1 MATLC
6 PHGLTTGECLICA
19 TLTTAPADTRGAKV
33 RRPSAS
39 APGRRRGS
47 GAGLVLAVIVVLVV
61 AWWLVALVSLIVR
74 LAGLVAISAGSG
86 WVGWRLGV
94 RHGRR
99 TSAD

>member
-6 PHGLTTGECLICA
+6 PHGLTSGECLICA
-19 TLTTAPADTRGAKV
+19 TLTTSPPDARRGRV
-33 RRPSAS
+33 RRPPAS
-39 APGRRRGS
+39 PASRPRGS
-47 GAGLVLAVIVVLVV
+47 GAGLILAVIVVLVV
-61 AWWLVALVSLIVR
+61 GWWFIALLSLIFR

>member
-19 TLTTAPADTRGAKV
+19 TLTTAPADAGRARV
-33 RRPSAS
+33 RRRPAS
-39 APGRRRGS
+39 GPVRRRGS
-47 GAGLVLAVIVVLVV
+47 GAGLVLAVIAVLVV
-61 AWWLVALVSLIVR
+61 AWWLIALVSLIVR

-99 TSAD
+99 SAD